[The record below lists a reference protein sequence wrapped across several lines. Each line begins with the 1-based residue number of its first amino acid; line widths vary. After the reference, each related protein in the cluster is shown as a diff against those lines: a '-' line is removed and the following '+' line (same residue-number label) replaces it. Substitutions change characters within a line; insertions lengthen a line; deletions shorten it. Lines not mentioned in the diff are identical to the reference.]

1 MKRKDFNAPIRAI
14 WGLVL
19 GLILCIYPDNV
30 GNYLV
35 ILLGLIFM
43 VPSAVSI
50 ILYIAQFMKT
60 NKFKSRTFPVIEI
73 GCLIFGAWL
82 VISPANFVQMLTVI
96 IGLLMI
102 IGSVQQLY
110 GLQLAKQWTTISGI
124 HYFVPII
131 LLVSGI
137 IVILNPIGV
146 VGTVMTFA
154 GIVILIYSFNELIRF
169 FMFDVHKP
177 SDDKQP
183 NNMASPD
190 ASGDDEHEDSLHD
203 NMDDENDDVEDVPFI
218 ETKKDN

>member
-177 SDDKQP
+177 SDGKQS

>member
-50 ILYIAQFMKT
+50 IVYIAQFMKT
-60 NKFKSRTFPVIEI
+60 NKFKSKTFPLIAI

-177 SDDKQP
+177 SDDKQS
-183 NNMASPD
+183 NNMDSPD
-190 ASGDDEHEDSLHD
+190 ASVDGEHEDSLHD
-203 NMDDENDDVEDVPFI
+203 DMDDEDDDIEDVPFI